1 MGSKSNSF
9 ETSLLTLIFNNTAIA
24 NIGNAGGLQPAG
36 AAGSLYVRLYTSA
49 VVVDDATIGTECAYT
64 GYVALGVA
72 VPRTAG
78 GWTISGNNASNAA
91 AVTFGACSA
100 GSETIRYFAIWKDN
114 VGATDAD
121 RLFWGQLTAD
131 LAVSAGITPEF
142 AIGDIDIN
150 ED

>member
-9 ETSLLTLIFNNTAIA
+9 ETSLLTLIFNNTNIA
-24 NIGNAGGLQPAG
+24 NIGDATGLRG
-36 AAGSLYVRLYTSA
+36 STAAGNFYVRLYTSA
-49 VVVDDATIGTECAYT
+49 TTVDDSNIGTECAYT
-64 GYVALGVA
+64 GYVARGVA
-72 VPRTAG
+72 VARTAG
-78 GWTISGNNASNAA
+78 GWTISGNNASNTA
-91 AVTFGACSA
+91 AVTFGACTA
-100 GSETIRYFAIWKDN
+100 GSETVRYFAIWMDN
-114 VGATDAD
+114 TNTTDAY